1 MFLGEDIDDR
11 NISYIVSVDF
21 KLCIDLIPD
30 AMGLG
35 GYKS

>member
-21 KLCIDLIPD
+21 KLHIDLIPD
-30 AMGLG
+30 GMKLG
-35 GYKS
+35 GYAG

>member
-11 NISYIVSVDF
+11 DVSYIVSVDY

-30 AMGLG
+30 AARMG
-35 GYKS
+35 GYKV